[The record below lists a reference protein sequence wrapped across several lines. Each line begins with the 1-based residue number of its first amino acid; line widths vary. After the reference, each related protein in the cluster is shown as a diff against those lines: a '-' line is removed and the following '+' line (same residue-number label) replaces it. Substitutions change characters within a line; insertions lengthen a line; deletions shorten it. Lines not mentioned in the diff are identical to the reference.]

1 MAGAV
6 AEEPAKIAPPGAACD
21 APTMEPGV
29 ASDATALPARD
40 PRRARRAAETVVA
53 RLRGAGH
60 EALLAGGCVRD
71 LLLGREPLDYD
82 VATSAP
88 ASEVQRIFP
97 RTVPVG
103 VQFGVVLVLEH
114 GEKIEVATF
123 RSDGR
128 YADHRHPVEV
138 TPSDARGDAQRR
150 DFTVNGMFLDPDRP
164 SEPIDWVG
172 GRDDLER
179 GVVRAIG
186 DPHARFDEDRLRLL
200 RAVRFAAR
208 FGWEIEPGT
217 LAAIESLAPT
227 VTTIAWERIG
237 DEVVKILL
245 EGGARCGFEMLET
258 TGLLAAVLPEVA
270 EMRRVEQ
277 SPDHHPE
284 GDVLAHTLL
293 CLGRIEPA
301 RHPEHVALALLLHDV
316 EKRSCAE
323 RRPDGRITFH
333 GHCERGAETAA
344 VIVRRLRRSRDV
356 ESRVAWLVD
365 RHLSHLDAP
374 RMRAST
380 LRRFLGEPWIDDLLE
395 VIRIDALSGSG
406 DLGPW
411 EFCRASRESLPGHAV
426 LPEPLLRGRDLLDL
440 GYRPGPRLGEI
451 LDRAFDAQ
459 LEGELVDAA
468 QARNWVLGRFPPA
481 SEPQGR

>member
-1 MAGAV
+1 
-6 AEEPAKIAPPGAACD
+6 
-21 APTMEPGV
+21 MEPGV
-29 ASDATALPARD
+29 AVGATAPPERD

-53 RLRGAGH
+53 RLRAAGH
-60 EALLAGGCVRD
+60 EALFAGGCVRD

-88 ASEVQRIFP
+88 SPEVQRIFP

-128 YADHRHPVEV
+128 YVDHRHPVEV

-150 DFTVNGMFLDPDRP
+150 DFTVNGMFLDPERP
-164 SEPIDWVG
+164 GEPIDFVG
-172 GRDDLER
+172 GRADLER
-179 GVVRAIG
+179 GVLRAIG
-186 DPHARFDEDRLRLL
+186 DPRARFDEDRLRLL
-200 RAVRFAAR
+200 RAVRFSAR

-217 LAAIESLAPT
+217 RAAIESLAPT

-237 DEVVKILL
+237 DEIVKILL
-245 EGGARCGFEMLET
+245 EGGARRGFEMLEA

-284 GDVLAHTLL
+284 GDVLTHTML
-293 CLGRIEPA
+293 CLGRIEPS
-301 RHPEHVALALLLHDV
+301 RHPEHVALSLLLHDV

-344 VIVRRLRRSRDV
+344 AIVRRLRRSGDV
-356 ESRVAWLVD
+356 EQRVEWLVR
-365 RHLSHLDAP
+365 RHLSHVDAP
-374 RMRAST
+374 RMRTST
-380 LRRFLGEPWIDDLLE
+380 LRRFLGEPWVDDLLE
-395 VIRIDALSGSG
+395 VVRIDALSGSG

-411 EFCRASRESLPGHAV
+411 EFCRASREALPARAT

-440 GYRPGPRLGEI
+440 GYPAGPRLGEI

-459 LEGELVDAA
+459 LEGEIADPA
-468 QARNWVLGRFPPA
+468 QARSWALRHFPPGEGKA
-481 SEPQGR
+481 RG